1 MFSFLRQSGLVVCL
15 TLAPAH
21 AADPIRH
28 SLSIPSTITLS
39 PSTEGGYAVESSTTR
54 FQVYETLPATVGP
67 GAVFPPRLA
76 TITTWRK
83 HPGGDER
90 GEGEIRVRVQD
101 LSRPDLPTIVEF
113 ADPGSEGQIAGRLYF
128 VTTEPGCC
136 ALPSRHR
143 VRALESG
150 RAIFTATGAGEMGT
164 AIWMSVPN
172 AKPTIQ
178 RWAAYDAADPA
189 LREQGERVP
198 ARIGVLRYGDPNGA
212 LSTVMLTSTLLDVAP
227 GATPSEA
234 AQAAHEDVWDTLT
247 SCVALGWV
255 EKGKRLHPM
264 PGGCPPMQGY
274 YDWGESLFSLE
285 RKTAPDGIGGFKLEL
300 SGAGTL
306 YASIPIERDRLD
318 VKNAVLAK
326 GIALKEMAAR

>member
-1 MFSFLRQSGLVVCL
+1 MFPALL
-15 TLAPAH
+15 TCAIAAGAAH
-21 AADPIRH
+21 SADPIRH
-28 SLSIPSTITLS
+28 TLSIPSTITLS

-54 FQVYETLPATVGP
+54 FQVYETLPPTVGP

-76 TITTWRK
+76 TITTWSK

-90 GEGEIRVRVQD
+90 GEGEVRVRVQD
-101 LSRPDLPTIVEF
+101 LSKPDLPTIVEF

-143 VRALESG
+143 VRALETG

-164 AIWMSVPN
+164 TIWMSVPN

-189 LREQGERVP
+189 LMEQGERETT
-198 ARIGVLRYGDPNGA
+198 RLGVLRYGDPDGA
-212 LSTVMLTSTLLDVAP
+212 LSAVMLVSTLLDVVP
-227 GATPSEA
+227 GAKPSEA
-234 AQAAHEDVWDTLT
+234 AEAAHEAAVDTLS

-264 PGGCPPMQGY
+264 PEGCPPMQGY

-326 GIALKEMAAR
+326 GIALREMPAP